1 YIEMIDNSLSE
12 PNIEDL
18 VHNALKELDHDYRDY
33 EQMIG
38 KKPLKITLV
47 PYGTFSKFKKFIQ
60 TNVDEPISIPH
71 MNPST
76 ALMNKF
82 LEIIK
87 EDPKK

>member
-1 YIEMIDNSLSE
+1 MIDNSLSE

-38 KKPLKITLV
+38 KKPLKVTLV
-47 PYGTFSKFKKFIQ
+47 PSGTFSKFKKFIQ
-60 TNVDEPISIPH
+60 SNVDEPISIPH

-76 ALMNKF
+76 TLMNKF
-82 LEIIK
+82 LEIVK